1 MKTQPMK
8 IWLLALIFGATA
20 AFAQTPS
27 AENQSALPAT
37 PTISN
42 SAQTAQANKTAHF
55 CSDATFDELKGAFN
69 ELEGLLNEAQ
79 ENPEIF
85 KNTDLAEI
93 QQFVEEKGALEQK
106 DFSESDALAV
116 LEKINGFNN
125 ELAAQ
130 LLE

>member
-37 PTISN
+37 PTISD
-42 SAQTAQANKTAHF
+42 SAQANKTAHF

-116 LEKINGFNN
+116 LKKINGFNN

>member
-1 MKTQPMK
+1 MKKQPMK

-37 PTISN
+37 PTISD
-42 SAQTAQANKTAHF
+42 SAQANKTAHF

-116 LEKINGFNN
+116 LKKINGCNN

>member
-1 MKTQPMK
+1 MK
-8 IWLLALIFGATA
+8 IWLLALIFGATV

-37 PTISN
+37 PTISD
-42 SAQTAQANKTAHF
+42 SAQANKTAHF
-55 CSDATFDELKGAFN
+55 CSDATFDELTGAFN

-116 LEKINGFNN
+116 LKKINGFNN

>member
-1 MKTQPMK
+1 MK

-20 AFAQTPS
+20 AFAQTLS

-37 PTISN
+37 PTISD
-42 SAQTAQANKTAHF
+42 SAQANKTAHF

-116 LEKINGFNN
+116 LKKINGFNN

>member
-1 MKTQPMK
+1 MKKQPMK

-37 PTISN
+37 PTISD
-42 SAQTAQANKTAHF
+42 SAQANKTAHF
-55 CSDATFDELKGAFN
+55 CPDATFDELKGAFN

-116 LEKINGFNN
+116 LKKINGFNN

>member
-1 MKTQPMK
+1 MKNQPMK

-37 PTISN
+37 PTISD
-42 SAQTAQANKTAHF
+42 SAQANKTAHF

-116 LEKINGFNN
+116 LKKINGFNN

>member
-1 MKTQPMK
+1 MK

-37 PTISN
+37 PTISD
-42 SAQTAQANKTAHF
+42 SAQANKTAHF

-116 LEKINGFNN
+116 LKKIIGFNN

>member
-1 MKTQPMK
+1 MKKQPMK

-37 PTISN
+37 PTISD
-42 SAQTAQANKTAHF
+42 SAQANKTAHF

-116 LEKINGFNN
+116 LKKINGFNN